1 MGTVPCE
8 ATAENGPIRAGDLLV
23 TSARAGYAMKGADRR
38 KMLGAVAGKALEP
51 LENGTD
57 IIQVLVTPR

>member
-1 MGTVPCE
+1 
-8 ATAENGPIRAGDLLV
+8 V

-51 LENGTD
+51 LENGTGK
-57 IIQVLVTPR
+57 IQVLVTPRQRRASLPAVVFRL